1 MKPRNHQFS
10 SRDPSPIT
18 IPSTLDFHGLATD
31 SRAKKDSSRKKRPS
45 SADVYGGNPSGFN
58 IDDSLP
64 RRGTYGSKSIG
75 PKTSEFAFFKKLKTN
90 SSQKFQSLS
99 INKEEYRLK
108 KSSSSKCRGEG
119 TNILRSSSR
128 DFRPTSPMENFTC
141 MDFDPFLSPVERAAK
156 NSKFTM
162 NKAFSPLED
171 TCSTE
176 KWIGKDCDDRE
187 SRDIFSRKRQRL
199 RQWVADCSFPDID
212 ELCSKGNDFVSLLLS
227 RLFPGGN
234 EKNSSNIPESWSMEI
249 NTKYEILASTEQ
261 DIHFKKLHWMRTRNL
276 AGVEYMPSL
285 ESGPSSHWSSSLSED
300 MLSSS
305 DSPTCFAHHTF
316 LQDNLGVTSCQLGG
330 RKAVSCIESE
340 PTFGFSIAEYESP
353 LLSRCPLKELDDF
366 HGFNGSLL
374 GRELPALLLEWDF
387 KNKTNEKSLAIA
399 CQNADLMGNSLELS
413 SWDQQEYQNNEF
425 ESLGPS
431 KLCTSSILTNYPQ
444 TFCPL
449 LSAHPPSYEQYDYEF
464 TEYVLEEDKDRAA
477 DFKYHL
483 PLTLSDAATYPYLT
497 EDCHDE
503 TTCNGSDSFFSPE
516 SHSSSIGKVSNEE
529 HHSLGYETP
538 LNSYGGRFLS
548 LSGSIEE
555 HHSPRHFLEFPLKE
569 IILPHLNS
577 EDEHWNSLDGSRY
590 RKKLKNFSSYMI
602 GIHGRPSFFQS
613 SLEKEKTCPLVLDNS
628 SWEESRGEKHYDDS
642 EMPGFDPSSAFWCGP

>member
-18 IPSTLDFHGLATD
+18 IPSTLDFHGVATD
-31 SRAKKDSSRKKRPS
+31 SRANKDSSRKKRPN

-75 PKTSEFAFFKKLKTN
+75 PKTSEYAFFKKLKTD
-90 SSQKFQSLS
+90 SSHKFQSLS

-108 KSSSSKCRGEG
+108 KSSSSKCRGDGNSTVRNDISNYAEG
-119 TNILRSSSR
+119 TNIFRSSSR

-156 NSKFTM
+156 NSKVTM

-171 TCSTE
+171 TCSIE

-187 SRDIFSRKRQRL
+187 PRDIFSRKRQKL

-212 ELCSKGNDFVSLLLS
+212 ELCSKGHDFVSLLLS
-227 RLFPGGN
+227 RLFPGDN
-234 EKNSSNIPESWSMEI
+234 EKNSSNTPESWSMEI
-249 NTKYEILASTEQ
+249 NTKYKILASTEQ
-261 DIHFKKLHWMRTRNL
+261 DIHFKKLHWMPTRNL

-285 ESGPSSHWSSSLSED
+285 ENGPSSHWSGSL
-300 MLSSS
+300 
-305 DSPTCFAHHTF
+305 
-316 LQDNLGVTSCQLGG
+316 
-330 RKAVSCIESE
+330 K
-340 PTFGFSIAEYESP
+340 YESP
-353 LLSRCPLKELDDF
+353 PLSRRPLKELDDF
-366 HGFNGSLL
+366 HSFNGSLL

-387 KNKTNEKSLAIA
+387 KNMTNEKSLAIA
-399 CQNADLMGNSLELS
+399 CQNADLMGNSFELN
-413 SWDQQEYQNNEF
+413 SWDHQEYQSNEF
-425 ESLGPS
+425 ESFGPS
-431 KLCTSSILTNYPQ
+431 KLRESSILANYPQ

-449 LSAHPPSYEQYDYEF
+449 PSSHPLSYEQYDYEF
-464 TEYVLEEDKDRAA
+464 TEYILEEDKDRAA
-477 DFKYHL
+477 DFKYRL
-483 PLTLSDAATYPYLT
+483 PLTLSGTATCPYLT
-497 EDCHDE
+497 EDCNDE

-516 SHSSSIGKVSNEE
+516 SHSSSVGKVSNEE

-548 LSGSIEE
+548 LSCSIEE
-555 HHSPRHFLEFPLKE
+555 HHSPCHFLEFPLKE

-577 EDEHWNSLDGSRY
+577 EDEHWSSLDGSRY

-602 GIHGRPSFFQS
+602 DIHGWPSFFQS
-613 SLEKEKTCPLVLDNS
+613 SLEKEKTCPLVPDNS

-642 EMPGFDPSSAFWCGP
+642 EMAGFDPSSAFWCGP